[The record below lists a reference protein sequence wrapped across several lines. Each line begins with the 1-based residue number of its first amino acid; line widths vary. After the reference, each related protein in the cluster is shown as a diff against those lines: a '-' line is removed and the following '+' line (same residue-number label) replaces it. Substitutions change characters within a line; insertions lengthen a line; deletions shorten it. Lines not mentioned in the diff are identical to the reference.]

1 MKDDNVNV
9 NLEGQNWS
17 NVDKSKSLWGVK
29 WLFYNHLEILESS
42 NMSHYFDVIKSL
54 NKTV

>member
-17 NVDKSKSLWGVK
+17 NVDKSKSL
-29 WLFYNHLEILESS
+29 
-42 NMSHYFDVIKSL
+42 
-54 NKTV
+54 